1 MERISRRP
9 AALLA
14 SLALVVAGLAV
25 PATPVHAT
33 GAVINVPA
41 DQPTIQAA
49 VAASASGDT
58 ILIAPGTYTG
68 GVWVQDKVL
77 TFASWYTTTGDPSY
91 IDRTVVSGY
100 VANACGG
107 ASGCAGNAVLEF
119 GSRSGGSAVQGL
131 TIENGVDGVR
141 GNAAVTVSHST
152 MTANGDGVDFGNDST
167 GHFDH
172 DVFLANTDDGIDIN
186 GRVAMTLLDSTIQQ
200 NQGDGIEF
208 RMYPYVGPQL
218 DVVIQRNRFVR
229 NDSDGIQ
236 LIDSDGASS
245 RTVTIDRNIFDHN
258 GAASVGCLPNQ
269 QTNED
274 FSGAPL
280 AERVYVTNNTFY
292 LENYGVVGGA
302 NTIVLNNIFTGLRAS
317 ALRRVGG
324 ASIAAYNLFWHNT
337 LDYEDSVYDPST
349 TLSVDPLIYDDYR
362 LWPGSPAIDAGTSS
376 YTWNGEQVLTIPA
389 SDYAGTAPDLGAQE
403 YTGAPPNRAPGVSA
417 GPDLSVVLPAGATL
431 DGTATDDGLPS
442 GTLTSQWTTLS
453 GPGTVAFANPAAVDT
468 TATFSTA
475 GTYVVELTVSDGDL
489 SASDTAQIVVA
500 PAPPPGSSTLD
511 RRIAASTDD
520 VEESATGSYSAS
532 STDLELVY
540 DGSNQKVGL
549 RFPNL
554 TVPAGAA
561 ITNAYVQFETDET
574 QSEATNLTI
583 RAQAADNAAAFTSA
597 TKPSTRTL
605 GTAAASWAPAPW
617 TLVSEAGAN
626 QRTPDLSAVVQ
637 GVVSRPGWTSG
648 NALALIV
655 TGTGHRTARAY
666 DGKPTGAPLLHLE
679 YTTGGPPPNR
689 APVVDAGPDQAIT
702 LPSTASL
709 TGTATDDGPITTQW
723 SQVSGPGSVAFG
735 NPAATSTTASFSAA
749 GTYVLQFAASDGQ
762 LTTTDTMQVVVQPA
776 PVPGSATL
784 DRRIAAGS
792 DDVEESATGSYYA
805 TSSDL
810 ELVYDG
816 SNQKVGLRFPNLTVP
831 AGATITNAYVQFEA
845 DETQGEATSLTIQ
858 AQATDNAAAFTS
870 ATKPSTR
877 SLGTAATSWTPAP
890 WTLVG
895 EAGANQ
901 RTPDLSAVV
910 QEIVRRPGWTS
921 GNALALVITGTGHRT
936 TRAYDGKPAAAPL
949 LHLEYTT
956 G

>member
-14 SLALVVAGLAV
+14 AIALTIAGVTL
-25 PATPVHAT
+25 PSTPVHAAGT
-33 GAVINVPA
+33 VIRVPA
-41 DQPTIQAA
+41 DQPTVQAA
-49 VAASASGDT
+49 VSAASSGDT

-77 TFASWYTTTGDPSY
+77 TFASWYQTTGDPAY
-91 IDRTVVSGY
+91 IDQTVLSGY

-119 GSRSGGSAVQGL
+119 GSRSAGSVVNGL
-131 TIENGVDGVR
+131 TIANGVDGVR
-141 GNAAVTVSHST
+141 GNARVTVTHSRL
-152 MTANGDGVDFGNDST
+152 TANGDGADFGNDST
-167 GHFDH
+167 ALFDH
-172 DVFLANTDDGIDIN
+172 DVFVANTDDGIDIN
-186 GRVAMTLLDSTIQQ
+186 GRVAMTLLDSTIQE

-208 RMYPYVGPQL
+208 RMYPYVGPAL
-218 DVVIQRNRFVR
+218 DVVIRRNRFVR

-245 RTVTIDRNIFDHN
+245 RTVTVDRNTFDHN
-258 GAASVGCLPNQ
+258 GAASIGCLPNQ

-280 AERVYVTNNTFY
+280 AERVYVTNNTFSI
-292 LENYGVVGGA
+292 ENYGVVGGA
-302 NTIVLNNIFTGLRAS
+302 NSIVLNNIFAGTRAT
-317 ALRRVGG
+317 ALRRVTG
-324 ASIAAYNLFWHNT
+324 ASAVAYNLFWHNT
-337 LDYEDSVYDPST
+337 ADYEEGIPPTSSVFA
-349 TLSVDPLIYDDYR
+349 DPLLYEDFR

-376 YTWNGEQVLTIPA
+376 YTWNGEQVLSIPA
-389 SDYAGTAPDLGAQE
+389 SDYVGAAPDLGYWE
-403 YTGAPPNRAPGVSA
+403 YAGAPSNRAPGVSA
-417 GPDLSVVLPAGATL
+417 GPDLSVVLPAAATL
-431 DGTATDDGLPS
+431 HGTVSDDGLPS
-442 GTLTSQWTTLS
+442 GVLTSRWSMVS
-453 GPGTVAFANPAAVDT
+453 GPGTVTFADPAAVDT

-475 GTYVVELTVSDGDL
+475 GTYVVELTADDGDL

-500 PAPPPGSSTLD
+500 PAPPPGSSALD

-520 VEESATGSYSAS
+520 VEESATGSYAATS
-532 STDLELVY
+532 SDLELVY

-554 TVPAGAA
+554 TVPAGAT
-561 ITNAYVQFETDET
+561 ITKAYLQFEADET

-583 RAQAADNAAAFTSA
+583 RAQAIDNAPAFTST

-605 GTAAASWAPAPW
+605 GAAAASWAPAAW
-617 TLVSEAGAN
+617 TLVGEVGAN

-637 GVVSRPGWTSG
+637 GVVSRPGWTAG
-648 NALALIV
+648 NALAFVI

-666 DGKPTGAPLLHLE
+666 DGKPAGAPLLHVE
-679 YTTGGPPPNR
+679 YTTGTPPPNR
-689 APVVDAGPDQAIT
+689 APVVDAGPDQTIT

-709 TGTATDDGPITTQW
+709 DGTATDDGPITTQW
-723 SQVSGPGSVAFG
+723 SQVSGPGSVSFANAAAVDTPATFG
-735 NPAATSTTASFSAA
+735 TA
-749 GTYVLQFAASDGQ
+749 GTYVLQLSASDGQ
-762 LTTTDTMQVVVQPA
+762 LTASDTVQVVVQPA
-776 PVPGSATL
+776 PAPGSATL
-784 DRRIAAGS
+784 ETRIAAGA

-816 SNQKVGLRFPNLTVP
+816 SNQKVGLRFPGLTIP
-831 AGATITNAYVQFEA
+831 AGATVTKAYVQFEA
-845 DETQGEATSLTIQ
+845 DEVQSEATSLTVR
-858 AQATDNAAAFTS
+858 AQSADNAAAFTS
-870 ATKPSTR
+870 STKPSTR
-877 SLGTAATSWTPAP
+877 TLGTAAATWTPAA

-901 RTPDLSAVV
+901 RTPDLSSVLREVV
-910 QEIVRRPGWTS
+910 GRPGWAS

-936 TRAYDGKPAAAPL
+936 ARAYDGKPAGAAL
-949 LHLEYTT
+949 LHVEYAT